1 MARLRSTALATRLL
15 GEDREERG
23 RAGSAA
29 KVYRGESP
37 AGVRATLVVAQ
48 RLGAEDAGATLVVAQ
63 RLGAEGVG
71 ATLVVAQRL
80 GVEDEGATLV
90 VAPSEGLRIDEGDTR
105 VAPAE
110 SPYR

>member
-37 AGVRATLVVAQ
+37 AGVGATLVVAQ

-71 ATLVVAQRL
+71 ATLVVA
-80 GVEDEGATLV
+80 
-90 VAPSEGLRIDEGDTR
+90 PSEGLRIDEGDTR